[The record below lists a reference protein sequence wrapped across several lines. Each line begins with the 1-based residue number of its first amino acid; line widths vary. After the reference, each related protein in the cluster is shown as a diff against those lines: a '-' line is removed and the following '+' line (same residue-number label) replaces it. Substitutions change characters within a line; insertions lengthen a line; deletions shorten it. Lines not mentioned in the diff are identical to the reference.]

1 MWSLMCHCECKF
13 VVGRVLLA
21 QCAIGAR
28 LINDVTLE
36 NHEGAFYLRLAQSV
50 DAE

>member
-1 MWSLMCHCECKF
+1 MSVSLLLGECM
-13 VVGRVLLA
+13 LA
-21 QCAIGAR
+21 QCAIGAS

-50 DAE
+50 DAEWIYVVVE

>member
-1 MWSLMCHCECKF
+1 MSVSLLLDVCM
-13 VVGRVLLA
+13 LA

-28 LINDVTLE
+28 VINDVTLE

>member
-1 MWSLMCHCECKF
+1 MS
-13 VVGRVLLA
+13 VGLLLDVCMLA
-21 QCAIGAR
+21 QCAIGVC

-36 NHEGAFYLRLAQSV
+36 DHEGAFYLRLAQSV